1 MIVRACRVKDTE
13 VLPALLECVTAETPL
28 QLLDF
33 VPDGGLWKV
42 APPLAF
48 KINPLNEAPDNVTV
62 TVLLAVAVVG
72 ALMEAPALLC
82 LLPCE
87 GVLQWPAPLE

>member
-1 MIVRACRVKDTE
+1 MHTCRVKDTE

-62 TVLLAVAVVG
+62 TVLLAVLEG
-72 ALMEAPALLC
+72 AAS
-82 LLPCE
+82 PCIA
-87 GVLQWPAPLE
+87 GFATWHST